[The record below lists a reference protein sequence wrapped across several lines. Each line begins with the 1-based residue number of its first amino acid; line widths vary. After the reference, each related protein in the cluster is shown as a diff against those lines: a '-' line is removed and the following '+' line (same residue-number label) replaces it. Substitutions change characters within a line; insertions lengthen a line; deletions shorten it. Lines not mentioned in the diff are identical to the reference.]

1 MCRGDLIVPSF
12 DEMFPGLR
20 KDDHLDGT
28 SRKKFI
34 GQDYYKDAMEVGLE
48 TIVMLFCFC
57 MALTLNQYKK

>member
-20 KDDHLDGT
+20 KDDHLDGK

-48 TIVMLFCFC
+48 TIVMLF
-57 MALTLNQYKK
+57 